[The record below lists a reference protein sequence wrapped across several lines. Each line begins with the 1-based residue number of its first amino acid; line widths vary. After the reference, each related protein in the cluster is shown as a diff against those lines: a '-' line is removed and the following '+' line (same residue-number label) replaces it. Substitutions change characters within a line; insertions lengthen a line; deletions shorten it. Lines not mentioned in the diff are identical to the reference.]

1 MMKKVSNDATIKV
14 YGVEFHG
21 VMELKEYAVKG
32 EAKEGVYVGM
42 DAELYP
48 CFDSSDYAY
57 EDRFFCNFVFARS
70 KEQLQKKLTSLRGM
84 RQKASNYNKL
94 TEGMAPMVY
103 WEGDTHHPMLLLEE
117 KCRCAA
123 EKREEKE
130 NNQSQAVKNC
140 NFMKTR
146 VFNLIILDESGSM
159 WSIKQ
164 AAINSVNETIQ
175 TIREAEKEHE
185 DQEHYVMLVSFNSK
199 MKTIC
204 ECVSACEVKEITEND
219 YNPNCST
226 ALYDAMGLS
235 LNALRPKVAESDRVL
250 VTVVTDGEENS
261 SKEFTGKAIKAL
273 VDELK
278 GKGWIFAYI
287 GTNQDV
293 EKVAATISI
302 TNTMKFEATPM
313 GTMHMAKRSND
324 SRKNFFDRLS
334 SKEFD
339 AEKENECFF
348 DI

>member
-1 MMKKVSNDATIKV
+1 MKTVSNNATIKV

-21 VMELKEYAVKG
+21 VMELKEYAIKG
-32 EAKEGVYVGM
+32 EPKEGVYVGM

-57 EDRFFCNFVFARS
+57 EDRFFWNFVFARS
-70 KEQLQKKLTSLRGM
+70 KEKLQSKLASLKGM
-84 RQKASNYNKL
+84 RQKAPNYNKL

-103 WEGDTHHPMLLLEE
+103 WQGDTVHPMLVLEE
-117 KCRCAA
+117 KCQCAT
-123 EKREEKE
+123 EKREENE
-130 NNQSQAVKNC
+130 NNQSQTVKNS
-140 NFMKTR
+140 NVMKTR

-159 WSIKQ
+159 WCIKQ

-185 DQEHYVMLVSFNSK
+185 DQEHYVTFVSFNSK
-199 MKTIC
+199 MKTVC
-204 ECVSACEVKEITEND
+204 DCVPACEVKEITEND
-219 YNPNCST
+219 YKPNCNT
-226 ALYDAMGLS
+226 ALYDAMGMS

-287 GTNQDV
+287 GANQDV

-302 TNTMKFEATPM
+302 TNTMTFEATPL
-313 GTMHMAKRSND
+313 GTMHMARRSND
-324 SRKNFFDRLS
+324 SRKNFFARLGR
-334 SKEFD
+334 EDFD
-339 AEKENECFF
+339 AAKENECFF
-348 DI
+348 DV

>member
-1 MMKKVSNDATIKV
+1 MKTVSKDATIKV

-21 VMELKEYAVKG
+21 VMELKEYAIKG
-32 EAKEGVYVGM
+32 ESKEGVYVGM

-57 EDRFFCNFVFARS
+57 EDRFFWNFVFARS
-70 KEQLQKKLTSLRGM
+70 KEKLQKKLTSLKGM
-84 RQKASNYNKL
+84 RQKAPNYNKL

-103 WEGDTHHPMLLLEE
+103 WQGDTVHPMLVLEE
-117 KCRCAA
+117 KCQCDM
-123 EKREEKE
+123 EKREENE
-130 NNQSQAVKNC
+130 NNQSQTVKNS
-140 NFMKTR
+140 NVMKTR

-159 WSIKQ
+159 WCIKQ

-185 DQEHYVMLVSFNSK
+185 DQEHYVTFVSFNSK

-204 ECVSACEVKEITEND
+204 DCVPACEVKEITEND
-219 YNPNCST
+219 YKPNCNT
-226 ALYDAMGLS
+226 ALYDAMGMS

-250 VTVVTDGEENS
+250 VTVITDGEENS

-287 GTNQDV
+287 GANQDV

-302 TNTMKFEATPM
+302 TNTMTFEATPL
-313 GTMHMAKRSND
+313 GTMHMARRSND
-324 SRKNFFDRLS
+324 SRKNFFARLGR
-334 SKEFD
+334 EDFD
-339 AEKENECFF
+339 AAKENERFF
-348 DI
+348 DV

>member
-1 MMKKVSNDATIKV
+1 
-14 YGVEFHG
+14 
-21 VMELKEYAVKG
+21 
-32 EAKEGVYVGM
+32 
-42 DAELYP
+42 
-48 CFDSSDYAY
+48 
-57 EDRFFCNFVFARS
+57 
-70 KEQLQKKLTSLRGM
+70 
-84 RQKASNYNKL
+84 
-94 TEGMAPMVY
+94 
-103 WEGDTHHPMLLLEE
+103 
-117 KCRCAA
+117 
-123 EKREEKE
+123 
-130 NNQSQAVKNC
+130 
-140 NFMKTR
+140 MKTR

-185 DQEHYVMLVSFNSK
+185 DQEHYVMFVSFNSK